1 MKLQN
6 SQLKFWIKGTW
17 LQVKTLRNKST
28 SLETIF
34 FAAKEGNQNSY
45 LSQAHLDNN
54 HLKLC

>member
-6 SQLKFWIKGTW
+6 LQLKISEWP
-17 LQVKTLRNKST
+17 QVKALGIKST

-34 FAAKEGNQNSY
+34 FPLKEENQNSY
-45 LSQAHLDNN
+45 LNQAHLDNN